1 MKQLALLCLCA
12 MIVLPAAAESPPDGL
27 RVISWNIRH
36 GRGMDGKIDLERI
49 AGVLSKHRADL
60 VLLQEVDRG
69 CARSG
74 AVDQAAEIGR
84 LTGLHHAF
92 GKAIDHDGG
101 EYGLAILSRFPL
113 GETKVHKL
121 PGDGEARVVFA
132 AAVETPIGT
141 LTLAST
147 HLDHQNVRRQLAQSQ
162 VAAAALL
169 ESPHPVILAG
179 DLNARPDSHTVNV
192 FSQAPWTL
200 VTKEGPPATYP
211 APAPKSEI
219 DYIILR
225 GVRSKRPSVVIDEP
239 LASDHRPVMATVI
252 AAP

>member
-1 MKQLALLCLCA
+1 MKLLALLCLA
-12 MIVLPAAAESPPDGL
+12 ALPPIPASADSPPDAL
-27 RVISWNIRH
+27 RVMSWNIRH

-49 AGVLSKHRADL
+49 AAVVSKYEADL

-69 CARSG
+69 CSRSG
-74 AVDQAAEIGR
+74 AVDQAAEIAR
-84 LTGLHHAF
+84 ITGLHYTF

-113 GETKVHKL
+113 EEPKIHKL
-121 PGDGEARVVFA
+121 PSDGEARIVLSASVDS
-132 AAVETPIGT
+132 PLGI

-147 HLDHQNVRRQLAQSQ
+147 HLDHQNGRRQLAQSQ

-179 DLNARPDSHTVNV
+179 DLNAKPDSHTVGV
-192 FSQAPWTL
+192 FSQAPWTI
-200 VTKEGPPATYP
+200 VSKEGTAATYP
-211 APAPKSEI
+211 SPEPKMEI

-225 GVRSKRPSVVIDEP
+225 GVRSKHPSVVIDEP
-239 LASDHRPVMATVI
+239 VASDHRPVMATVI